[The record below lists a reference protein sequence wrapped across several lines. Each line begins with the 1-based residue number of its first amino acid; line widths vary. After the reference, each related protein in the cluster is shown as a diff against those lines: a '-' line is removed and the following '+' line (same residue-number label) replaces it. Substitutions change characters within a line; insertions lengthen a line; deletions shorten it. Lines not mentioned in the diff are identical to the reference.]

1 MATKWEVLKLV
12 VETTGVDEK
21 FIMSPSKMANHTRAR
36 VLLYLALRMM
46 GYSVP
51 QIGQF
56 VGRHHSTVAHM
67 TERATMEE
75 QDKAAALLE
84 ALGETPLEMRHKNIK
99 RSEMKVRVKP
109 SRVLKLVEVRK
120 VPNYRS
126 GKIEEERKY
135 KYVIS

>member
-12 VETTGVDEK
+12 AETSGVDEK
-21 FIMSPSKMANHTRAR
+21 FIMSPSKMSHHTRAR

-67 TERATMEE
+67 TERSTPEE
-75 QDKAAALLE
+75 QDQAAALLE
-84 ALGETPLEMRHKNIK
+84 ALGETPLEMRTKNTK
-99 RSEMKVRVKP
+99 RSEMRVRQTP
-109 SRVLKLVEVRK
+109 HRVLELVEVKK
-120 VPNYRS
+120 VPNYRE
-126 GKIEEERKY
+126 GTIEEERKY
-135 KYVIS
+135 RYVIS